1 MPRLYLIITYTMS
14 LRFASLGP
22 VQQQLATSLI
32 CIHEDVNNVYN
43 CQSRLRQDIRVQ
55 VTKLSR
61 PAMIAP
67 RRLLADG
74 KTVAD
79 GDHTLVVP
87 VPVM

>member
-1 MPRLYLIITYTMS
+1 MS

-32 CIHEDVNNVYN
+32 CIQEDVNNVHN

-61 PAMIAP
+61 PAIIVPFCLRA
-67 RRLLADG
+67 ADG
-74 KTVAD
+74 KSVAD
-79 GDHTLVVP
+79 GDHTLVVS
-87 VPVM
+87 VPVV